1 MAADISTTLAAWS
14 TSESS
19 NAPSGSTPISTNLD
33 DNLRMIQ
40 AVVRTLAASSTIASA
55 GTTDLSTVN
64 ESIVTVT
71 GTTTIT
77 ALGTV
82 SAGIWKHL
90 IFSGSLTLTH
100 NATSLILPSGASITT
115 AAGDCALVV
124 SLGSGNWRC
133 LSYTKADG
141 SPVVSGVRLNAIT
154 AANGAGS
161 LSNADYAQ
169 VWQWAITTASK
180 VGFKFTESAA
190 SSGSGSYL
198 VSIETLANSTAN
210 AFRVK
215 ARADSVS
222 DQILVD
228 PDGDITIRA
237 GSSSAASSQAARL
250 TLQGGSGTGSTTDAG
265 DVYINGGECT
275 SDNNGGL
282 VAITGGLSTSGTP
295 GGVTIA
301 GGHRTSVT
309 GTRADGGSVTISAGT
324 AFYGGTGS
332 ANGGSIT
339 LQPGTKGGS
348 GTDGNI
354 VLVAAA
360 GSTVFK
366 LVSAEEHVVVSGGA
380 APTIS
385 AGGGTGATIAGR
397 DQAFIVTMGTGSPT
411 SVTVTFAKAWTTAPV
426 VTALTSKTGVT
437 LSLTAVSTTS
447 VQITSSAAWSSSD
460 KLHVHCMGY
469 E

>member
-1 MAADISTTLAAWS
+1 MTADIATSLASWSTT
-14 TSESS
+14 EGS
-19 NAPSGSTPISTNLD
+19 NSPSGSTAISTNLD
-33 DNLRMIQ
+33 DNLRMVQ
-40 AVVRTLAASSTIASA
+40 AVVRTLASAGTIASA

-64 ESIVTVT
+64 DSIVTVT

-90 IFSGSLTLTH
+90 VFSGALTLTH
-100 NATSLILPSGASITT
+100 NATSLILPGGASITT
-115 AAGDCALVV
+115 AAGDAALVV

-180 VGFKFTESAA
+180 VGFKFGESAA
-190 SSGSGSYL
+190 STGSGAYL
-198 VSIETLANSTAN
+198 VSIETLAASTAN
-210 AFRVK
+210 PFRVK
-215 ARADSVS
+215 ARADSVI

-228 PDGDITIRA
+228 PDGDVTI
-237 GSSSAASSQAARL
+237 
-250 TLQGGSGTGSTTDAG
+250 SGGSTTDPAGAVTILGGVGSGSTAAGGPVTVAGGDTIASGGAG
-265 DVYINGGECT
+265 DLRLKAGDSETGYGG
-275 SDNNGGL
+275 D
-282 VAITGGLSTSGTP
+282 VFID
-295 GGVTIA
+295 A
-301 GGHRTSVT
+301 GQRLALT
-309 GTRADGGSVTISAGT
+309 GTRLDGGSVFIS
-324 AFYGGTGS
+324 GGDAQQGSTGNS
-332 ANGGSIT
+332 NGGGIE
-339 LQPGTKGGS
+339 LHGGPPGG
-348 GTDGNI
+348 
-354 VLVAAA
+354 A
-360 GSTVFK
+360 GSYGDITFHGADRFMVADCDEQHLRFG
-366 LVSAEEHVVVSGGA
+366 GGA

-385 AGGGTGATIAGR
+385 AGGGTGGTIAGR

-411 SVTVTFAKAWTTAPV
+411 SVTVSFANTWTTAPV
-426 VTALTSKTGVT
+426 VTCMTTKTGVT

-460 KLHVHCMGY
+460 KLHVICMGY